1 MAATETMQA
10 IPATEHLAEG
20 PAVHPFREMHVGEL
34 SRFRLTVIEADVRR
48 WTTIHDEPYPWRVEP
63 GAAAGAP
70 PSILYYAGMNAL
82 APIRSFDSARGG
94 GSGGLAR
101 YWTEFHAPVPL
112 DTQLEV
118 TGAVTEKYVRRGRGW
133 VEWQVEVR
141 AEGRLIQRS
150 GRSWAAGIET
160 EEAARWPERS
170 GGERPP
176 EPATGAEQLEPIDY
190 TASQEHITDFE
201 GGGDH
206 GGTAQGALSFGLLSR
221 LGSERLG
228 SRFAEGGALD
238 VRFIRRVRAGEVL
251 TVRAAALGTADD
263 GRLRYRAWTENARGQ
278 TTTVGILTARA

>member
-1 MAATETMQA
+1 MAATETLQT
-10 IPATEHLAEG
+10 IPATAHLAEG
-20 PAVHPFREMHVGEL
+20 PAVHPFRDMHVGPL
-34 SRFRLTVIEADVRR
+34 GRFRLTVSDADIRR
-48 WTTIHDEPYPWRVEP
+48 WTTIHDEPYPWRMEP

-101 YWTEFHAPVPL
+101 YWSEFHAPVPL
-112 DTQLEV
+112 GTELEV
-118 TGAVTEKYVRRGRGW
+118 TGAVTGKYVRRGRGW
-133 VEWQVEVR
+133 VEWQIEVR
-141 AEGRLIQRS
+141 ADGRLIQRS
-150 GRSWAAGIET
+150 GRSWAAGIEA

-176 EPATGAEQLEPIDY
+176 EPAPNAAQLEPIEY

-201 GGGDH
+201 GGSDH

-228 SRFAEGGALD
+228 ARFAEGGALD
-238 VRFIRRVRAGEVL
+238 VRFIRRVSAGEVL
-251 TVRAAALGTADD
+251 TARAAALGAAED
-263 GRLRYRAWTENARGQ
+263 GRLRYRAWAENARGE